1 MLLSTIIAMLLS
13 LNLISSDADFNNLSS
28 SQQDMMTEIIVED
41 FTQN

>member
-41 FTQN
+41 FIQN